1 MILVIAQ
8 QSDCWRAA
16 NFHSKNKVSPPFSMI
31 LRNKIILSKEPV

>member
-16 NFHSKNKVSPPFSMI
+16 NFHSKHKLSPPFS
-31 LRNKIILSKEPV
+31 LFKRNKIFLSKEPV